1 MRWGPGFGRATR
13 LRNVLMAITGLIIRQ
28 CCNRYDFNY
37 EVGMRKS
44 RNAD

>member
-1 MRWGPGFGRATR
+1 
-13 LRNVLMAITGLIIRQ
+13 MAITGLISPAVLQPLR
-28 CCNRYDFNY
+28 FNY